1 MISATGTVVVGDYV
15 FLRQFT
21 DNGVP
26 DVTRLWEYHV
36 PSETIREVDL
46 AAFVQVID
54 LGTAYDGQLVFAA
67 ERDDGTGSP
76 EDVVATV
83 APGGTPTVVRAFDNR
98 ISEFAAGRDAV
109 YFVVDGS
116 ALWSSDLT
124 TPGTIERSTGFVSM
138 RGLAPAVKD
147 DGDEAVYF
155 RANGGAGEEPHRYDP
170 GSGVTE
176 FDLEPGTTTS
186 APSEFHVVD
195 GAVYFGATVSSE
207 RSLYRLAGDNPAAVT
222 PELLVA
228 DVDGPF
234 GSGRRAYVSFEN
246 GSAQDLGF
254 YDHDADALVTVVAG
268 FGEVDDGLP
277 LGAAGLLLVQARS
290 AGAQAIWFTDGTG
303 GGTVEVRGVGRLD
316 PPDDTLSGAP
326 DATGSSAL
334 FIADDG
340 ALQRV
345 WRYEPGGSAQAID
358 PSAFG
363 GAFSSTGDEF
373 FVSTADDRWV
383 FTAQSSTLGFE
394 PFRSSGT
401 TASTAVIADLT
412 PGTLGSS
419 PSRFMTAEASVEFTA
434 TRQGVDEDIVI
445 AVGNDAIPTERS
457 LGLEPGDELTDLVRE
472 PNGSYLVVADKGVG
486 RNFWLV
492 RSTGGVATDLGALGS
507 ERPRDLLLAGN
518 RLFFRLSGGSNP
530 GIASI
535 RTDGSDLQLL
545 GWSWREPTPLGNG
558 VVFGSAT
565 VDPAIGD
572 EPWFTDGTVAGTV
585 SLGDLRDLGSTRV
598 VPRRAGRVRRFGL
611 LPCPELG
618 VANRRHGS
626 GHHTG
631 VERPA
636 DPAAGHGGRCRS
648 PRPNRH
654 GDGLRHLRCG
664 GFRPHRRSPRTP
676 TRRSFSSGRRRRRRI
691 MRCRSF
697 STVV

>member
-1 MISATGTVVVGDYV
+1 M
-15 FLRQFT
+15 
-21 DNGVP
+21 
-26 DVTRLWEYHV
+26 
-36 PSETIREVDL
+36 
-46 AAFVQVID
+46 
-54 LGTAYDGQLVFAA
+54 
-67 ERDDGTGSP
+67 
-76 EDVVATV
+76 
-83 APGGTPTVVRAFDNR
+83 RAFDNR

-124 TPGTIERSTGFVSM
+124 TPGTIELSNGFVSM
-138 RGLAPAVKD
+138 RSLAPAVKD
-147 DGDEAVYF
+147 DDDEAVYF

-176 FDLEPGTTTS
+176 FDLEPGATTS

-195 GAVYFGATVSSE
+195 GAAYFGATVSSV
-207 RSLYRLAGDNPAAVT
+207 RSLYRLAGDDPAAVT

-246 GSAQDLGF
+246 GSALDLGF

-277 LGAAGLLLVQARS
+277 LGADGLLLAQSRS
-290 AGAQAIWFTDGTG
+290 AGAQAIWFTDGTS

-316 PPDDTLSGAP
+316 PPADSLSGAP

-340 ALQRV
+340 ADQRM

-383 FTAQSSTLGFE
+383 FAAQSSTLGFE

-401 TASTAVIADLT
+401 TASTAVISDLT
-412 PGTLGSS
+412 PGTIGSS
-419 PSRFMTAEASVEFTA
+419 PSRFMTADAGVEFTA

-507 ERPRDLLLAGN
+507 DRPRDLVLRGQSTVLPVVGRVEPGHRVDSHRWFRPAAAGLVMAGADTARKWCRLRLGVRGPGDRRRTVVHGRN
-518 RLFFRLSGGSNP
+518 RRRHRVARGPAQRL
-530 GIASI
+530 
-535 RTDGSDLQLL
+535 
-545 GWSWREPTPLGNG
+545 
-558 VVFGSAT
+558 
-565 VDPAIGD
+565 
-572 EPWFTDGTVAGTV
+572 
-585 SLGDLRDLGSTRV
+585 TRV
-598 VPRRAGRVRRFGL
+598 VPRRIRRVRRRGL
-611 LPCPELG
+611 LPRRKLG
-618 VANRRHGS
+618 VADRRHRG

-631 VERPA
+631 VERPG
-636 DPAAGHGGRCRS
+636 DPTAGHGR
-648 PRPNRH
+648 
-654 GDGLRHLRCG
+654 
-664 GFRPHRRSPRTP
+664 
-676 TRRSFSSGRRRRRRI
+676 
-691 MRCRSF
+691 
-697 STVV
+697 